1 MNCLGMVIDLAHAP
15 WSVTRDVLSRSTA
28 PVMISHSH
36 LARGTSPHPRLLSE
50 EHALAVARTGGVV
63 AAWPAGVVL
72 TTFDEYVDEILR
84 MIDLLG
90 VDHVAIGT
98 DMDANFRPVL
108 ASYGQVPDLATALLA
123 RGVTEDELGRVL
135 GGNLVRLFA
144 GVLG

>member
-1 MNCLGMVIDLAHAP
+1 
-15 WSVTRDVLSRSTA
+15 
-28 PVMISHSH
+28 
-36 LARGTSPHPRLLSE
+36 
-50 EHALAVARTGGVV
+50 V

-108 ASYGQVPDLATALLA
+108 ASYEQIPDLATALLA
-123 RGVTEDELGRVL
+123 RGVTEDELGRIL
-135 GGNLVRLFA
+135 GGNVVRLFA